1 MIVDELSALEFAESE
16 PALSL
21 VEGFL
26 LVELVAVGRSHDVRV
41 QVLLSHEE
49 FAVADHRVLEESG
62 AIVETV
68 LLVSRQRI
76 MVELDTAVRGTIA
89 PVALVLSLGAL
100 NRGAEISCP
109 FGLFIVG
116 CSVH

>member
-1 MIVDELSALEFAESE
+1 M
-16 PALSL
+16 
-21 VEGFL
+21 EGFL
-26 LVELVAVGRSHDVRV
+26 LVELVAVSRPHDVRV
-41 QVLLSHEE
+41 HVLLSHEE
-49 FAVADHRVLEESG
+49 FAVADHRVLEEPG

-68 LLVSRQRI
+68 LLISRQRI
-76 MVELDTAVRGTIA
+76 MVKLDTTMRRTIA
-89 PVALVLSLGAL
+89 PVTLVLSLGAL